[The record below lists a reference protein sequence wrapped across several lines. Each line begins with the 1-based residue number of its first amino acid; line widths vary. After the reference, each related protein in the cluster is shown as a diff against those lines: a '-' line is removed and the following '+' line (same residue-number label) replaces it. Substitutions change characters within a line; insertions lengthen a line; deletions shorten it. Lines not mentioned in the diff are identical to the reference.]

1 MTFLKKNG
9 WHIASFLII
18 AVLFYARF
26 ASASLLIPCDGTP
39 EHPCGFAEMMTLING
54 VIRFFLMYLIGPIAI
69 VIFLYGGWL
78 YMSSG
83 NAPAKRKQANDMFIK
98 LLWGIFFC
106 LTAWVIVKII
116 LSTLGYDDATFSPVV
131 PS

>member
-83 NAPAKRKQANDMFIK
+83 SAPAKRKK
-98 LLWGIFFC
+98 R
-106 LTAWVIVKII
+106 
-116 LSTLGYDDATFSPVV
+116 
-131 PS
+131 